1 MLPWQRLSRQAFD
14 GACVFWEPHLKKLL
28 SLLLLCA
35 CAQWASAQSRPNEL
49 HVARGNEDYPPNE
62 MHVNGKLT
70 GLHIALVEAV
80 AAKLGKT
87 VVWEELPW
95 VRAQKCV
102 EDGECDAI
110 TYISQTPEREKWSVF
125 LAGNVLSKVDM
136 RFIIHKADAAK
147 LSFNGNTAEF
157 LNGKTL
163 VTMAGYSYGPV
174 VAKAKKY
181 EVKNLAALVGMVAD
195 HRYEV
200 AIVNADD
207 FAGLK
212 GKPFYDDVVL
222 LSPAAWES
230 NAFIAFSR
238 VGSGAELADKFQAA
252 YADVKK
258 SKDYPALRN
267 RFKAAP

>member
-1 MLPWQRLSRQAFD
+1 MKKILSF
-14 GACVFWEPHLKKLL
+14 LLL
-28 SLLLLCA
+28 SSCA
-35 CAQWASAQSRPNEL
+35 LWASAQSRTNEL

-62 MHVNGKLT
+62 MHVDGKLT

-80 AAKLGKT
+80 AARLGKK

-125 LAGNVLSKVDM
+125 LGGNVLSKVDM
-136 RFIIHKADAAK
+136 RFLIHKADAAM
-147 LSFNGNTAEF
+147 LAFNGNTADF

-181 EVKNLAALVGMVAD
+181 EVKNLATLAGMVAD

-212 GKPFYDDVVL
+212 GKPGYDDLQL

-230 NAFIAFSR
+230 NAFIAFSK
-238 VGSGAELADKFQAA
+238 VANGAEQAAKFQAA
-252 YADVKK
+252 YADFKK
-258 SKDYPALRN
+258 SKDYQAISN